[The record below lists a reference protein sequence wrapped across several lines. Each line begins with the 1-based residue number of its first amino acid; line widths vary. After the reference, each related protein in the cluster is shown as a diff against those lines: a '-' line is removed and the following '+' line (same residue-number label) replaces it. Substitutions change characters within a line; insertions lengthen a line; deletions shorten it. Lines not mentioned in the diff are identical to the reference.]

1 MVVLCGVLLLQVFL
15 VFGCVGGATREQP
28 GGKAVVFGAWDVG
41 GEEGW
46 GERRRPSGEC
56 NGDVNDPVEAVAN
69 EAKTARKHVTNP
81 PQGPQKSH

>member
-1 MVVLCGVLLLQVFL
+1 MVYDISVEM
-15 VFGCVGGATREQP
+15 T
-28 GGKAVVFGAWDVG
+28 
-41 GEEGW
+41 
-46 GERRRPSGEC
+46 C